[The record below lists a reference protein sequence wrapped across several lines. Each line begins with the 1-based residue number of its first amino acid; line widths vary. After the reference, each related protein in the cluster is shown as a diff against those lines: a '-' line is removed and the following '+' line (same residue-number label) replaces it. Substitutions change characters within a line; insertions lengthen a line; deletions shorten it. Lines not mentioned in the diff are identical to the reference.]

1 MSLSPALRSSISS
14 GSADLPEWIGP
25 SVRPLPRSHGIDLQD
40 LRGVLCQLG
49 QVERLDKLG
58 QAGPLLASAGSD
70 SLFHC
75 LFGRDAIRM
84 AFDLLDDFPDVAET
98 TLLTLAS
105 LQGVSLEPRAE
116 EEPGRIIH
124 EHRLADDA
132 LLPELERRWTFPYY
146 GAVDSTP
153 QWINLLAAYT
163 ARFGDAILDA
173 PIVDRLGRQVTVF
186 DSLLAALRWIV
197 GRLDDPVGGGYLWVR
212 RASSEGI
219 ANQIWEDSGDS
230 HYHEDGTVFD
240 FTQPYAPVAVQGY
253 AYDALL
259 GVAEILTRRQACPE
273 ESRACEGRKTED
285 RRQEGRAEVE
295 AFWAAELRSR
305 AADLRARFLR
315 ELWQPDLGT
324 FALALTFDGP
334 SGRGRPARVV
344 ASSPGH
350 LLASRLLDG
359 ADAADLRERLI
370 SRLFQDDL
378 LAGAG
383 IRTRA
388 TGAARF
394 RPGSYHNGST
404 WPMDTGAVAD
414 GLRRHGHDA
423 LADDLEARILTGCA
437 ATGGFPEFF
446 RGDEDGRIAVN
457 VTTIDEL
464 VDGALNRLEQ
474 PPQPNQ
480 GWTATRVWRIL
491 SRQAWL

>member
-1 MSLSPALRSSISS
+1 MFLSSLPRATQLAGLVDS
-14 GSADLPEWIGP
+14 PEWNGATL
-25 SVRPLPRSHGIDLQD
+25 RPLAPTHGIDLD
-40 LRGVLCQLG
+40 ELRGVLCQLG
-49 QVERLDKLG
+49 RVEHLDDLG
-58 QAGPLLASAGSD
+58 QSGPLLASAGAG

-84 AFDLLDDFPDVAET
+84 ALDLLDDFPHVAEA
-98 TLLTLAS
+98 TLLTLAA
-105 LQGVSLEPRAE
+105 LQGVRHDPRAE

-124 EHRLADDA
+124 EHRLEDDV
-132 LLPELERRWTFPYY
+132 LRPELERVWSFPYY
-146 GAVDSTP
+146 GSVDSTP

-163 ARFGDAILDA
+163 GRYGDAILAA
-173 PIVDRLGRQVTVF
+173 PIVDRLDRQITVF

-212 RASSEGI
+212 RASPEGI
-219 ANQIWEDSGDS
+219 ANQVWEDSGDAY
-230 HYHEDGTVFD
+230 YHEDGTVFD

-259 GVAEILTRRQACPE
+259 GIEEILTRRQARSQ
-273 ESRACEGRKTED
+273 ESGVRS
-285 RRQEGRAEVE
+285 QEAQVE
-295 AFWAAELRSR
+295 ARWAEELRAR
-305 AADLRARFLR
+305 AADVRARFLR
-315 ELWQPDLGT
+315 AFWQADLGT
-324 FALALTFDGP
+324 FPLALTFDGP
-334 SGRGRPARVV
+334 SGRGRAARVV
-344 ASSPGH
+344 GSSPGH
-350 LLASRLLDG
+350 LLVSRLLDG
-359 ADAADLRERLI
+359 DDVADLRERLVG
-370 SRLFQDDL
+370 RLFEDDL

-404 WPMDTGAVAD
+404 WPMDTGVIAD
-414 GLRRHGHDA
+414 GLRRHGHAD
-423 LADDLEARILTGCA
+423 LADDLEARILAGCA
-437 ATGGFPEFF
+437 EIGGFPEFF
-446 RGDEDGRIAVN
+446 RGSEDGRIGVN

-474 PPQPNQ
+474 PPQSNQ